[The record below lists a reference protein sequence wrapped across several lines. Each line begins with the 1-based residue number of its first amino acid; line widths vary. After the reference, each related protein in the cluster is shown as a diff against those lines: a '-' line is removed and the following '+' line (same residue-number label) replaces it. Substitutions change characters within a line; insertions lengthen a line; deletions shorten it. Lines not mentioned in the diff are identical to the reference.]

1 MPSYTALI
9 NPISGGGRA
18 PRVWEPIARA
28 LAAQGVPVATELTR
42 SQQHAVETAAAAA
55 RRGDIVIAVG
65 GDGLTRDVAAGVYGT
80 GAAMAVVP
88 GGRGND
94 LARKL
99 RLPHDPAGLAAMLA
113 RAVTRKVDV
122 IEAAGHVVL
131 GNVYVGID
139 SVATEAINN
148 ARWLPGLVAYRL
160 APIGAILRWTA
171 PEFTLTTA
179 EWSKQGRMHMVVVA
193 NSGRYGHGLDIVPS
207 ADLGSGV
214 LDVLTVADAP
224 RGKVV
229 RFISKA
235 KTGAHVAAEEV
246 AIARTTEITLDAD
259 RPVPVHADGDYLCEL
274 PVTITVKPAALD
286 LVVP

>member
-1 MPSYTALI
+1 
-9 NPISGGGRA
+9 
-18 PRVWEPIARA
+18 
-28 LAAQGVPVATELTR
+28 
-42 SQQHAVETAAAAA
+42 
-55 RRGDIVIAVG
+55 
-65 GDGLTRDVAAGVYGT
+65 
-80 GAAMAVVP
+80 
-88 GGRGND
+88 
-94 LARKL
+94 
-99 RLPHDPAGLAAMLA
+99 
-113 RAVTRKVDV
+113 
-122 IEAAGHVVL
+122 VL

-139 SVATEAINN
+139 SVATEAINK

-179 EWSKQGRMHMVVVA
+179 EWSERGRKHMVVVA
-193 NSGRYGHGLDIVPS
+193 NSGRYGHGLNIVPS
-207 ADLGSGV
+207 ADLGSGA

-235 KTGAHVAAEEV
+235 KTGAHVQAEEV
-246 AIARTTEITLDAD
+246 AVARATEITIAAD

-274 PVTITVKPAALD
+274 PVTVTVKPAALD

>member
-28 LAAQGVPVATELTR
+28 LGAQGVTVSTELTR
-42 SQQHAVETAAAAA
+42 GQQHAVETAAAAA

-65 GDGLTRDVAAGVYGT
+65 GDGLVRDVAAGVYGT
-80 GAAMAVVP
+80 GAAMAIVP

-99 RLPHDPAGLAAMLA
+99 ELPHDAAGLASMLA

-122 IEAAGHVVL
+122 IEAGGRVVL

-179 EWSKQGRMHMVVVA
+179 EWSRRGRMHMVVVA
-193 NSGRYGHGLDIVPS
+193 NSGRYGHGLNIVPS
-207 ADLGSGV
+207 ADLDSGV
-214 LDVLTVADAP
+214 LDVLTVADARAARSYASSP
-224 RGKVV
+224 R
-229 RFISKA
+229 RSR
-235 KTGAHVAAEEV
+235 GAVQAPEVSVARA
-246 AIARTTEITLDAD
+246 TEITVDAD

-274 PVTITVKPAALD
+274 PVTVRVVPAALD